1 METCVPGEPLGPRE
15 GPGVGQVV
23 SSPGMECHISGAW
36 GSGILACCL
45 VGLAGVSTLSNNL
58 DAVLMLSGML
68 SQEGSGGESKRTGR
82 GGVPVSPP
90 GVLSSLGPASCLWG
104 SAWFLVTHVCV
115 SGLVNESEV
124 PCRYLAGCVVQPRT
138 SPRASAGL
146 LSLPSSEMGGR
157 MTRPHSSGD

>member
-1 METCVPGEPLGPRE
+1 M
-15 GPGVGQVV
+15 GQVV

-82 GGVPVSPP
+82 GGVCEPP
-90 GVLSSLGPASCLWG
+90 WG
-104 SAWFLVTHVCV
+104 SVIPGPCLLPLGAGLV
-115 SGLVNESEV
+115 SGD
-124 PCRYLAGCVVQPRT
+124 PCMCF
-138 SPRASAGL
+138 RAC
-146 LSLPSSEMGGR
+146 ER
-157 MTRPHSSGD
+157 V